1 MSKTDCSQERVFIN
15 KLEENLFTR
24 FGMCYTIKE
33 KEEMAVQL
41 SGASRWL
48 DSDYYWKNNTL
59 LNIEMLN
66 VFGLL

>member
-24 FGMCYTIKE
+24 FGMCFTI

-41 SGASRWL
+41 SGASWWL